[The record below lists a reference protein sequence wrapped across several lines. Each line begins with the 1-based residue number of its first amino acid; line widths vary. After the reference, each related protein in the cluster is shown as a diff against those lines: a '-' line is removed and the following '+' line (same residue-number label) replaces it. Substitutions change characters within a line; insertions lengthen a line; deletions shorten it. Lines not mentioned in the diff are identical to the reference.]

1 MPESFDILYRD
12 ETIIAINK
20 PHGLAVHSSKIHR
33 NDEQFALQLLR
44 DQIGQKVYPA
54 HRLDKKTSGVLL
66 FSLQKELDGPS
77 QMLFANDK
85 VKKTYHAIVRGYLK
99 PAGEI
104 NYTLTNLKGKKQEA
118 ITRYKVLNQFEICID
133 LGMFPT
139 SRYSLVELQPQTG
152 RYHQLRKHMAHLMH
166 PIIGDRPHG
175 CNKQNKYWKDVFKL
189 DTMMLHAKQ
198 LEFPHPLS
206 NELIQISAPYS
217 IDFQRG
223 LEIVERGI

>member
-1 MPESFDILYRD
+1 
-12 ETIIAINK
+12 
-20 PHGLAVHSSKIHR
+20 
-33 NDEQFALQLLR
+33 
-44 DQIGQKVYPA
+44 
-54 HRLDKKTSGVLL
+54 
-66 FSLQKELDGPS
+66 
-77 QMLFANDK
+77 
-85 VKKTYHAIVRGYLK
+85 
-99 PAGEI
+99 
-104 NYTLTNLKGKKQEA
+104 
-118 ITRYKVLNQFEICID
+118 
-133 LGMFPT
+133 MFPT